1 MPTGPEELKQ
11 NTGERHPTLKKVVR
25 TGLGAARSAAR
36 RTMQALNLEER
47 PSEVELIQMGLDA
60 GIKNVGTVGCTIL
73 TRWGWRWQGLHDQ
86 GAMNLTHVGSEV
98 MLSAFAAGVHIGSG
112 GREKAMATLQN
123 SGAGH
128 IVDGKTSLLDTLDL
142 PAFFLVTMRGIDPKD
157 NSTPHR
163 KIGAITESL
172 FKAVFPKEDIYGRAD
187 GKGFRQDYEKALAS
201 FAAGNRVLV
210 GLSPFAFRETYP
222 APEFKPRDLN
232 PVEFMR
238 RMDEIQERVGRSI
251 QETYSRA
258 PISREE
264 AYDQIFEEIPEDAF
278 VITGN
283 GFDPRALFS
292 HRHRDHNLYVVG
304 NMGAAKMLALTM
316 ARVNPHR
323 VFVALEGNENAL
335 QGYHAIC
342 NMTEGVPSNYRG
354 FVLDNGGGVSVG
366 GTDSLEL
373 PLDIY
378 RFSKVIRTVP
388 EGYGSFKAPRLEDGI
403 PSKYASEAEMIQT
416 LGPLPFHV
424 RQVMHIIRQ
433 ETDREI
439 QRQERQSGI
448 PPQIIDAFR

>member
-1 MPTGPEELKQ
+1 MPVGPEELKPDI
-11 NTGERHPTLKKVVR
+11 EEKHPTLGKVVR
-25 TGLGAARSAAR
+25 TGLRAARSAAR
-36 RTMQALNLEER
+36 VAIQALNLEER
-47 PSEVELIQMGLDA
+47 PSEVELIQMGLNA
-60 GIKNVGTVGCTIL
+60 GIKYVGTGGCTIL
-73 TRWGWRWQGLHDQ
+73 TRWGWKWQGLHDQ
-86 GAMNLTHVGSEV
+86 GDMNLTRVGSEV

-112 GREKAMATLQN
+112 GREKAMVTLQN
-123 SGAGH
+123 SGFGH
-128 IVDGKTSLLDTLDL
+128 VVDGKTSLLDTLDL

-172 FKAVFPKEDIYGRAD
+172 FRAVFPKEDIYGRAD
-187 GKGFRQDYEKALAS
+187 GKGFREDYEKALAS
-201 FAAGNRVLV
+201 FAAGKRVLV

-222 APEFKPRDLN
+222 APEFKPRDLD
-232 PVEFMR
+232 PIEFMR

-258 PISREE
+258 PIKREE

-292 HRHRDHNLYVVG
+292 HRHRDHNLYIVG

-323 VFVALEGNENAL
+323 VFVALEGNENAA
-335 QGYHAIC
+335 QGHHAIF
-342 NMTEGVPSNYRG
+342 NMAEGVPANYRSY
-354 FVLDNGGGVSVG
+354 VLDNGGGVSVG
-366 GTDSLEL
+366 GTDSLQL
-373 PLDIY
+373 VPDVY

-388 EGYGSFKAPRLEDGI
+388 ERYGSFKAPRLEDGLS
-403 PSKYASEAEMIQT
+403 SKDASEAEMIQT
-416 LGPLPFHV
+416 LGLLPAHI
-424 RQVMHIIRQ
+424 RRVMHIIRQ

-439 QRQERQSGI
+439 QLQERQSGI
-448 PPQIIDAFR
+448 PLPIINAFR